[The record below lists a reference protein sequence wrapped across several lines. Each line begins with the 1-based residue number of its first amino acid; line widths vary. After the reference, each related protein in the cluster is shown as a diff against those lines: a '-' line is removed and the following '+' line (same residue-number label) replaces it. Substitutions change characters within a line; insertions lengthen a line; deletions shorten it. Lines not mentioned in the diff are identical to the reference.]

1 MKVVAQLIRHFWQR
15 GVLTPLEA
23 AYLRRH
29 GFCRDKDLPGFTD
42 PRAGADI
49 ADLRADVPPAPP
61 DALELIEDALVRQ
74 TTVRRGGGRAKSN
87 PLSEKELLRRVRD
100 EFAVRAAAFDHLLA
114 LAQRVGSSE
123 TWPDGAARLHA
134 TPRDEFHAAL
144 RDALD
149 EDAVNLGELW
159 QACDAESFH
168 GLVEADDFR
177 GPAAR
182 AFQAVLTTA
191 GQGHLGGYAWV
202 LKHGEVQALVNLLAV
217 NQRLVGSVR
226 KLYRRDRGLLA
237 RALRSN
243 QNAAAGWALVILYN
257 AHRHPE
263 LGDEPRYGREYGPVA
278 LPAFDLWK
286 RAWTVA
292 LQLDRAAVTR
302 FLETCYATGASKVAD
317 GATCARPL
325 MCPVAWSLPA
335 AEIMPSPKT

>member
-29 GFCRDKDLPGFTD
+29 GFCRDKDLPGFKD
-42 PRAGADI
+42 PRAGSEV
-49 ADLRADVPPAPP
+49 ADLRVDLLPSQP

-74 TTVRRGGGRAKSN
+74 TTVRRGGSRAKSN
-87 PLSEKELLRRVRD
+87 PPSEKELLRRLRD
-100 EFAVRAAAFDHLLA
+100 EFAVRAAALDHLLT
-114 LAQRVGSSE
+114 LAQRLA
-123 TWPDGAARLHA
+123 PADGWTDAAARLHA
-134 TPRDEFHAAL
+134 ASKDEFHAAL
-144 RDALD
+144 RDALVD
-149 EDAVNLGELW
+149 GAVNLGELW

-217 NQRLVGSVR
+217 NQRLVRSVR

-263 LGDEPRYGREYGPVA
+263 LGDQPRYGREYGPIA
-278 LPAFDLWK
+278 PPAFDLWK

-302 FLETCYATGASKVAD
+302 FLETCYASGASKVAD

-325 MCPVAWSLPA
+325 MCPAEWSLPA
-335 AEIMPSPKT
+335 AE